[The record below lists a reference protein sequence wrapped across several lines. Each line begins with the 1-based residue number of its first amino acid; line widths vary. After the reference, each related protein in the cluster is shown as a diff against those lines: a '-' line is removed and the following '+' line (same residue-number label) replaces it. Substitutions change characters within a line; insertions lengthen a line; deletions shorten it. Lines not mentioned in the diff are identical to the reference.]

1 MTGGERMTKKQ
12 ILVMMEQLQLVFD
25 VVRLVDVSVMTQISL
40 APDGTI
46 VRQPYQYYAIWNRS
60 RRCENCISAKA
71 LSLKTRLMKFEFKD
85 HEVYHVIAKYVEI
98 EGTPFLLE
106 MITHITDDTVFGA
119 YGRGAFAETI
129 ASYNHKLYTDP
140 VTDTHN
146 RQYYEEQLSGLT
158 QDALAMLDA
167 DDFKQINDTYGHAAG
182 DQALRAISRT
192 VLSCTRPTDALV
204 RYGGDEFVICFRN
217 IPRNAFAARL
227 EQIRRAVE
235 EIRLPDWPQLRLTVS
250 IGGVYDHQTTD
261 ELVHVADEMLYRA
274 KARKNAIE
282 IR

>member
-1 MTGGERMTKKQ
+1 MTKKQ

>member
-46 VRQPYQYYAIWNRS
+46 VRQPYQCYAIWNRS

-71 LSLKTRLMKFEFKD
+71 LSLKTRLMKFEFKER
-85 HEVYHVIAKYVEI
+85 EVYHVIAKYVEI
-98 EGTPFLLE
+98 EGTPFVLE

-167 DDFKQINDTYGHAAG
+167 DDFKHINDTYGHAAG
-182 DQALRAISRT
+182 DQALRAISRK

>member
-1 MTGGERMTKKQ
+1 
-12 ILVMMEQLQLVFD
+12 MMEQLQLVFD

-46 VRQPYQYYAIWNRS
+46 VRQPYQCYAIWNRS

-71 LSLKTRLMKFEFKD
+71 LSLKTRLMKFEFKER
-85 HEVYHVIAKYVEI
+85 EVYHVIAKYVEI
-98 EGTPFLLE
+98 EGTPFVLE

-167 DDFKQINDTYGHAAG
+167 DDFKHINDTYGHAAG
-182 DQALRAISRT
+182 DQALRAISRK